1 MRCWQ
6 PFFSL
11 VLPRAQLTLS
21 HQPLLPIQRAFDS
34 ILRGISLERKQT
46 NNRIAASTGAIDP
59 RIGEE
64 FHRLPY
70 AEFMF

>member
-1 MRCWQ
+1 MVN
-6 PFFSL
+6 SEL
-11 VLPRAQLTLS
+11 ARAQLALA
-21 HQPLLPIQRAFDS
+21 HQPFLPIQRAFNS
-34 ILRGISLERKQT
+34 VLRCISLERKQT